1 MPLERAKG
9 FYGIANSRR
18 MGSLYLVTIQEIK
31 SEVEALPADERRR
44 LAAFLVSLRHK
55 ELAGYRERMAE
66 KINDQSQDKWLTLE
80 ELDQRLES

>member
-1 MPLERAKG
+1 
-9 FYGIANSRR
+9 
-18 MGSLYLVTIQEIK
+18 MGSLYLVNTQEIK

>member
-1 MPLERAKG
+1 
-9 FYGIANSRR
+9 

>member
-1 MPLERAKG
+1 
-9 FYGIANSRR
+9 
-18 MGSLYLVTIQEIK
+18 MGSLYLVNSQEIK